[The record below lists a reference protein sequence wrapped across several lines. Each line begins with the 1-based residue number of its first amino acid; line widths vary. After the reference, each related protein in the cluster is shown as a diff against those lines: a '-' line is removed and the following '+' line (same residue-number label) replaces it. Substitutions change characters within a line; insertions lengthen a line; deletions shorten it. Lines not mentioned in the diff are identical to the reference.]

1 MSIEQDIIPAPI
13 LTGLSYQF
21 GFGIGIEN
29 QSPFSAG
36 TSTSSANVLWFKM
49 RGIDANAATSP
60 PTYRSWDAKDT
71 PDYDASRFAGPFT
84 GGSPNITSITILAQ
98 FSIPT
103 QT

>member
-1 MSIEQDIIPAPI
+1 MSVEQDIISAPI
-13 LTGLSYQF
+13 LTGTDYQF
-21 GFGIGIEN
+21 GVGVGVE
-29 QSPFSAG
+29 SSTPFSAG

-71 PDYDASRFAGPFT
+71 PDYNASRFAGPFT
-84 GGSPNITSITILAQ
+84 GGSPNIIAVTVQAE